1 MLKKNLIIASIL
13 IAGLACFAGSCKK
26 KDTGNDNTS
35 GADSGKPAYSSK
47 GDEGSITGKISFN
60 GTAPTPKKIDEGQD
74 AYCASAPG
82 EKTTEDVV
90 VSNGKLANVFVYV
103 KSGGAVDKYSFPAP
117 ATDVVLDQKGCRY
130 HPHVMGL
137 ETGQNLKVVNSDQTT
152 HNVHPSPSKN
162 PEWNQSQ
169 APGAPPIEKKFNKPE
184 TLIPVKCN
192 QHPWMKAYVGVLAHP
207 FYAVS
212 SEADGSYTI
221 KGLPPGEYTIVAW
234 HEKFPEQTQKVTVA
248 AKETKALDFTFSGS
262 TARGPSSLREEPAL
276 ILP

>member
-1 MLKKNLIIASIL
+1 MLKRVIVASIA
-13 IAGLACFAGSCKK
+13 IAVGAIFMATSCKRGGDANK
-26 KDTGNDNTS
+26 NEGGGDTP
-35 GADSGKPAYSSK
+35 KPAYTSK

-74 AYCASAPG
+74 PYCAGAPG

-103 KSGGAVDKYSFPAP
+103 KSGGAVDKYSFTAP

-130 HPHVMGL
+130 HPHVIGL
-137 ETGQNLKVVNSDQTT
+137 ESGQNLKVVNSDQTT

-192 QHPWMKAYVGVLAHP
+192 QHPWMKAYIGVLAHP